1 MRLLHIADLHAG
13 KTLGRVSRN
22 PDLHHALEQVI
33 SLCRESGVDLL
44 LIAGDVFDKANPDN
58 ESKELIFEF
67 FLKLRELKTEVVVVA
82 GNHDS
87 YDFMKSIRGLTEL
100 ANVHIYDRPSRERC
114 LYVSGDLKIAC
125 LPYPSERVLTAV
137 GEDSRLRYAD
147 LVEKF
152 LSYLAEKAS
161 GGRRRVLLTHLFI
174 AGARY
179 TNTEREASLTQHY
192 AVLPASLPDT
202 FDYVALGHVHRN
214 QRIEGAS
221 VCAWYSGTLYQLD
234 FSEAGEDKFVNLVLL
249 EDGPP
254 RVEPVRLDLRN
265 PLHVFELTQGEA
277 VRRIGEMK
285 GASGYIKIV
294 LRVEEKGSLPLV
306 VEKIRKELG
315 EKLLRIEQ
323 VSESGRSESWDVPRG
338 LDPLQLYREY
348 HRISYGGSLPRNIE
362 KVFLELLS
370 RAEEGV

>member
-22 PDLHHALEQVI
+22 PDLQHALEQVI
-33 SLCRESGVDLL
+33 SLCRDSRVDIL

-67 FLKLRELKTEVVVVA
+67 FLKLRELRTGVVVVA

-87 YDFMKSIRGLTEL
+87 YDFMRSIRGLTEL

-114 LYVSGDLKIAC
+114 LYVSGDLRIAC

-147 LVEKF
+147 LVERF
-152 LSYLAEKAS
+152 LSYLGEKAA
-161 GGRRRVLLTHLFI
+161 GGRWRILLTHLFI

-192 AVLPASLPDT
+192 AVLPGSLPDT
-202 FDYVALGHVHRN
+202 FDYIALGHVHRN
-214 QRIEGAS
+214 QRIDGAS
-221 VCAWYSGTLYQLD
+221 ACAWYSGTLYQLD

-249 EDGPP
+249 GDGPP
-254 RVEPVRLDLRN
+254 KVEPVRLDLKN
-265 PLHVFELTQGEA
+265 PLHVFEVTQEKA
-277 VRRIGEMK
+277 VHRLGEMK
-285 GASGYIKIV
+285 NVSGYLKIV
-294 LRVEEKGSLPLV
+294 LRVEDRGSLPLLI
-306 VEKIRKELG
+306 EKIREELG
-315 EKLLRIEQ
+315 EKLIRIEQ
-323 VSESGRSESWDVPRG
+323 VSESGSRESWEVPRG

-348 HRISYGGSLPRNIE
+348 HRISYGSGLPRE
-362 KVFLELLS
+362 VERVFTELLN
-370 RAEEGV
+370 RAQEV